1 MDDFYMVLPSNVHWS
16 AEPPNT
22 TGNYKTPLPKPLELE
37 QDRWQVALTEISYP
51 QSWSKEIPAKL
62 FDFTPYYKTLVPN
75 GMGHITK
82 KTLEV
87 ATKPVQSDAQHFK
100 NIHDVIR
107 GLNERIPKNEFRGMF
122 KVKGRRVCI
131 LLFRDESIRLNK
143 LTRSILG
150 FQKELYIH
158 DVANLRKL
166 KPFLAEQDPDFNLP
180 THNMFI
186 YCNLVQE
193 TLVGDVLVPLLRSIA
208 IKKENDGKYTSVSFQ
223 HPRYCKLASTFFQH
237 IHIYIANDI
246 GEVVRFLHGKIVA
259 TLHFKTITN

>member
-22 TGNYKTPLPKPLELE
+22 HGNYKTPLPKPLELE

-62 FDFTPYYKTLVPN
+62 FDVTPYYKTLFPN

-82 KTLEV
+82 KTVDV
-87 ATKPVQSDAQHFK
+87 ATKPVQSGAQHYK
-100 NIHDVIR
+100 NIHDVIE
-107 GLNERIPKNEFRGMF
+107 GLNERIPKNEFRCMF

-143 LTRSILG
+143 LIRSILG
-150 FQKELYIH
+150 FQKELYVH
-158 DVANLRKL
+158 DVANIRKL

-186 YCNLVQE
+186 YWFRKLLLVM
-193 TLVGDVLVPLLRSIA
+193 SSYI
-208 IKKENDGKYTSVSFQ
+208 
-223 HPRYCKLASTFFQH
+223 FF
-237 IHIYIANDI
+237 
-246 GEVVRFLHGKIVA
+246 EV
-259 TLHFKTITN
+259 